1 MNDRKNKQC
10 LRIEGKKKGESKET
24 CAIDRNVQAAD
35 GMATKEAKK
44 ETVDAVGIEPTTF
57 HKAQFEYSEEG
68 SAKRKSYP

>member
-1 MNDRKNKQC
+1 M
-10 LRIEGKKKGESKET
+10 RIEGKKKGESKET

-57 HKAQFEYSEEG
+57 HKAHFLIRDG
-68 SAKRKSYP
+68 SAKGRKMP